1 MVVPRR
7 RNSDSRKCRP
17 LRRRYDESSSSSFP
31 LNFNFCVPVLKAELS
46 KGICIYIGKEQT
58 KKIRCNEARKNQIF
72 SFYICK

>member
-1 MVVPRR
+1 
-7 RNSDSRKCRP
+7 
-17 LRRRYDESSSSSFP
+17 
-31 LNFNFCVPVLKAELS
+31 LKAELS